1 MILTKKVMIKV
12 NVNNIKN
19 LEKNG
24 YITNLND
31 VIEIDVEHLSVG
43 SHVKIEVKCDVCGK
57 ERGNLM
63 YKEYLT
69 NLKSGGYYSC
79 QGKCSSD
86 KNKKTCLE
94 KYGVEYVTQSE
105 IFKNKSRET
114 MIFLYG
120 TDNYSKTNQFKRN
133 FKKIMLEKYGVQNPS
148 EVEEFKIKRKET
160 MLEKYGV
167 EYYVL
172 SDGFKEKSE
181 TTSLKNRGVEHPM
194 MLKSEVEKRLIKK
207 GLSFRSDDFLRY
219 RSMVDNLTKK
229 NKKELFEKWDGY
241 DAYDGEYIKDNL
253 NLKGQ
258 HGDYPTIDHIVS
270 VYFGFKN
277 GIDPIQISN
286 LDNLCITKRKINSSK
301 NKSVG
306 WIFKTD
312 NE

>member
-24 YITNLND
+24 YIANLND
-31 VIEIDVEHLSVG
+31 EIEIDVEHLSVG

-79 QGKCSSD
+79 KGKCSSD

-94 KYGVEYVTQSE
+94 KYGVDNPTKSIDILNKRELNLISE
-105 IFKNKSRET
+105 
-114 MIFLYG
+114 
-120 TDNYSKTNQFKRN
+120 
-133 FKKIMLEKYGVQNPS
+133 YGVGYQKLFSDRIKKSLSDRYGVDNPS
-148 EVEEFKIKRKET
+148 KVEEFKKKRKET

-181 TTSLKNRGVEHPM
+181 ATSLKNRGVEHPM

-207 GLSFRSDDFLRY
+207 GLSLKTDFFMRY
-219 RSMVDNLTKK
+219 RTIVDNLTKK

-241 DAYDGEYIKDNL
+241 DSYDGEYIKDNL

-270 VYFGFKN
+270 VKQCF
-277 GIDPIQISN
+277 IDGLLPIYVAE
-286 LDNLCITKRKINSSK
+286 LVNLCITKRRLNSKKGIK
-301 NKSVG
+301 NNFELLNMC
-306 WIFKTD
+306 I
-312 NE
+312 